1 MFSENVALNKFAWP
15 RYYWIYAAGIRRP
28 MKWHGHF
35 AVDGH
40 KSDLSAYGHECTLSH
55 DKRSTA
61 EWGVDLGGVFSI
73 HHIFIQYRTDN
84 VAWGNLI
91 FIYFLKLYSRR

>member
-1 MFSENVALNKFAWP
+1 M
-15 RYYWIYAAGIRRP
+15 Y
-28 MKWHGHF
+28 WHGLF

-40 KSDLSAYGHECTLSH
+40 KSDLSAYGHQCTLSH

-61 EWGVDLGGVFSI
+61 EWGVDLGGVLSI

-84 VAWGNLI
+84 VAWSNLI
-91 FIYFLKLYSRR
+91 FIYLSSSYTNVNNVYYSLTIFLFEHIFIEF